1 MNSIKLKAQA
11 KKLKYYNKNQDVS
24 SDESAGELTSED
36 EELVSSNYVNRIY
49 NNRYL
54 CIKYLGRGT
63 FSRVW
68 LVLDIIENKFYA
80 MKTIF
85 PKYVE
90 ESQHEIEVNKK
101 LKLIKPNYILVME
114 DSFFDSK
121 RNELCIITK
130 LLGKSVNDL
139 LIFDDDNESIDL
151 EKESIVLEKESVE
164 DEHVHEDED
173 ENEDE
178 DETNNVSEIPDNFRS
193 PSLRLLKKF
202 IRDVSAGLCELHSNN
217 MVHTDLKFENVLIDI
232 LSDNLKE
239 IMNKVNELNLCNKYN
254 ELLTKNTPEN
264 YNELDKV
271 KKKKLKRKIKDKII
285 KTLETYLKENNCLK
299 FDNQESNQEKTQTI
313 YDLENLNF
321 DTFKFIVIDLGNVEY
336 IDDRVQDEIMMRNYR
351 PPENIIS
358 DYYDC
363 KADMWTLGC
372 LAYEFITNNY
382 LFEVSRKRNSI
393 DRDRY
398 HLHKMYEYL
407 GKMPKDMSLNSD
419 FSKDLFDKKGNILKR
434 KKCDFTDI
442 EELLLDES
450 TYEENE
456 ITEICNFLKKL
467 LVYEPKL
474 RLSSKQ
480 CYDNLW
486 LKSLTL

>member
-11 KKLKYYNKNQDVS
+11 KKLKYYNKNEPDS

-36 EELVSSNYVNRIY
+36 EELVSNDYVNKIY
-49 NNRYL
+49 NNKYL

-90 ESQHEIEVNKK
+90 ESQHEIKVNKK
-101 LKLIKPNYILVME
+101 LQEIRPNYVLVME
-114 DSFFDSK
+114 DSFLDSK

-130 LLGKSVNDL
+130 LLGKSVNEL
-139 LIFDDDNESIDL
+139 LIFDNNDNKSIDL
-151 EKESIVLEKESVE
+151 DK
-164 DEHVHEDED
+164 VHEHQQEHGKEQKQDTD
-173 ENEDE
+173 IIDA
-178 DETNNVSEIPDNFRS
+178 DTNSDNLSEISYNFRS
-193 PSLRLLKKF
+193 PSLRLFKKF
-202 IRDVSAGLCELHSNN
+202 IRDVSAGLCELHSKN

-232 LSDNLKE
+232 LSDNLKA
-239 IMNKVNELNLCNKYN
+239 IINKVNSLNLCDKYK
-254 ELLTKNTPEN
+254 ELLTENTPKN
-264 YNELDKV
+264 YGELDKA
-271 KKKKLKRKIKDKII
+271 KKKKVKRKLRDKSQKII
-285 KTLETYLKENNCLK
+285 ETFLRENNCLK
-299 FDNQESNQEKTQTI
+299 FDKELNITQEQTI
-313 YDLENLNF
+313 YDLENINF

-363 KADMWTLGC
+363 KADVWTLGC
-372 LAYEFITNNY
+372 LAYEFATNNY
-382 LFEVSRKRNSI
+382 LFEVSRKKNSI
-393 DRDRY
+393 DRDRF

-407 GKMPKDMSLNSD
+407 GKMPKDMALNCD
-419 FSKDLFDKKGNILKR
+419 FSKDLFDKKGNVLKR
-434 KKCDFTDI
+434 KQYDFTDI
-442 EELLLDES
+442 EELLLEES

-467 LVYEPKL
+467 LVYNPKL

-480 CYDNLW
+480 CYDDCW
-486 LKSLTL
+486 LKNLSN

>member
-1 MNSIKLKAQA
+1 MNILKLKAHA
-11 KKLKYYNKNQDVS
+11 KKKKYFDTNDVS
-24 SDESAGELTSED
+24 SSDDSDGELTEED
-36 EELVSSNYVNRIY
+36 EELVSVDYVNRIY

-68 LVLDIIENKFYA
+68 LVLDIIDNKYYA

-90 ESQHEIEVNKK
+90 ESHHEIEVHKK
-101 LKLIKPNYILVME
+101 LQPIKPNNVLVME
-114 DSFFDSK
+114 DSFLDNK
-121 RNELCIITK
+121 RNELCLITK
-130 LLGKSVNDL
+130 LLGKSVNEL
-139 LIFDDDNESIDL
+139 LMFEGDNQANDNESNPDIDTESNPDIDNDNL
-151 EKESIVLEKESVE
+151 SEKLNDVQ
-164 DEHVHEDED
+164 
-173 ENEDE
+173 
-178 DETNNVSEIPDNFRS
+178 FRS

-202 IRDVSAGLCELHSNN
+202 IRDVSSGLCELHSRN

-232 LSDNLKE
+232 ISDNL
-239 IMNKVNELNLCNKYN
+239 NKIISHVNALELCNKYH
-254 ELLTKNTPEN
+254 ELMKENTPNN
-264 YNELDKV
+264 YDDLDKA
-271 KKKKLKRKIKDKII
+271 KKKKVKRKIKDKTM
-285 KTLETYLKENNCLK
+285 KMMENLLKENNCLN
-299 FDNQESNQEKTQTI
+299 FDTINFVENNQNI

-336 IDDRVQDEIMMRNYR
+336 INDRVQDEIMMRNYR

-358 DYYDC
+358 EYYDC
-363 KADMWTLGC
+363 KADIWNLGC
-372 LAYEFITNNY
+372 LVYEFITNNF

-407 GKMPKDMSLNSD
+407 GKMPKEMTLNCD
-419 FSKDLFDKKGNILKR
+419 FSKDLFDKKGNILK
-434 KKCDFTDI
+434 KKNYDFTDI

-456 ITEICNFLKKL
+456 ITEVCNFLKKL
-467 LVYEPKL
+467 LVYNPNI

-480 CYDNLW
+480 CYENEW
-486 LKSLTL
+486 LKSL